1 MKQVHEN
8 LANLKGSSVSKVVDR
23 KEEPFK
29 YKDYLKDIKAD
40 RKLSSQKEGRYL

>member
-8 LANLKGSSVSKVVDR
+8 LASLKGSSVSKLVSEK

-29 YKDYLKDIKAD
+29 YKDYLKEI
-40 RKLSSQKEGRYL
+40 RV